1 MAFDL
6 DGATRQILHGCVMLS
21 DSGVRLYTP
30 DGKANYHALWTRDFA
45 YMAHGAGDLLPL
57 DDMIACVNYLIGGA
71 REDGWIPDRV
81 EPSGFARYT
90 AGMDGFPALPNLDTG
105 TYLVLAA
112 GETLDRMAP
121 EAAKA
126 QFLIWRE
133 ALEKGLWCLP
143 LGDSGLIVNETTP
156 PHSPYGFTDCISK
169 TGELAME
176 SLILWEA
183 LGVMSRYKALCGLD
197 DTREAK
203 ARADISQSLAGTLT
217 DPDTGM
223 LLSATGV
230 CRQIDLW
237 ASCYALYLDFPL
249 DETQRDR
256 IARYLIDGYGSIV
269 QKGQLRHLPAGQY
282 WEALFEP
289 VKPGE
294 YQNGA
299 FWATP
304 IEWLVAALSRADR
317 VLAEIT
323 LNELL
328 RDFEARGIFECVNGD
343 YTKLDTYV
351 VSATNARAAARW
363 LRTHR
368 AIG

>member
-6 DGATRQILHGCVMLS
+6 DKVTRSILEGCVMVS
-21 DSGVRLYTP
+21 SGGVRLYTP

-45 YMAHGAGDLLPL
+45 YMVHGAGDLIPL
-57 DDMIACVNYLIGGA
+57 EDMIACVNYLIGGA

-81 EPSGFARYT
+81 EPDGFARYT
-90 AGMDGFPALPNLDTG
+90 AGMDGFPALSNLDNG
-105 TYLVLAA
+105 PYLALAA
-112 GETLDRMAP
+112 GETLKRMNP
-121 EAAKA
+121 EKARA
-126 QFLIWRE
+126 QFLSWRG
-133 ALEKGLWCLP
+133 ALEKGLKCMKK
-143 LGDSGLIVNETTP
+143 SENGLILNDTTP

-169 TGELAME
+169 TGELCME

-183 LGVMSRYKALCGLD
+183 LGVLAEWKARCGLD
-197 DTREAK
+197 DAPEAA
-203 ARADISQSLAGTLT
+203 ARADISHSLARAFT
-217 DPDTGM
+217 DPSTGM

-230 CRQIDLW
+230 CRQIDIW

-249 DETQRDR
+249 EEGQRDR
-256 IARYLIDGYGSIV
+256 IARYIINNYGAIV

-304 IEWLVAALSRADR
+304 IEWLVAALSRLDR
-317 VLAEIT
+317 ALAEIT
-323 LNELL
+323 LNDLL
-328 RDFEARGIFECVNGD
+328 RDFEARGIYECVNGE

-351 VSATNARAAARW
+351 VSATNARAAKRW
-363 LRTHR
+363 LEER
-368 AIG
+368 